1 MHAPPDWATVGC
13 EAGWSLIIEPMEA
26 HPVVVRELTA
36 ADLGDDVLLDLIRAD
51 DPLGVL
57 SIYVDG
63 ASSATDR
70 RAATDIKNRLVELEH
85 SVAEDGSARLA
96 DALSETLWRIAPT
109 VERFVDPRA
118 SGRGRALFA
127 SLSTGELTSVSSRL
141 RLPSRVVL
149 DSTPFIHPLLELIDE
164 GRPAG
169 VVLTSSRSADLLEWR
184 LGDLRRV
191 RRVRAG
197 PALAHGERPGP
208 VVARAGRAQQ
218 ITPMREQQ
226 SRRERER
233 RHKFLEE
240 VAIDAAQLAGER
252 DWERIL
258 IAGDQRLIGPLV
270 EALPNCL
277 RHNVVHDSRHL
288 TEIDGPVL
296 AIAVAERLAR
306 ERTERHLALARRVR
320 DAALGAGRGALGL
333 TDVLEA
339 LNDARVE
346 HLIYDPEVRFVG
358 VLGAHEQLH
367 ASSQAV
373 GVVVEE
379 SRLTERIVERC
390 LRTSARITPLE
401 ATAAAAVAD
410 VGGIAALLRW

>member
-1 MHAPPDWATVGC
+1 MV
-13 EAGWSLIIEPMEA
+13 EPMEE

-36 ADLGDDVLLDLIRAD
+36 AELGDDVLLDLIRTD

-63 ASSATDR
+63 ASTATDR
-70 RAATDIKNRLVELEH
+70 GAAIDIRNRLVELQR
-85 SVAEDGSARLA
+85 SVADDGSPRLTE
-96 DALSETLWRIAPT
+96 ALSATLRRIAPA
-109 VERFVDPRA
+109 VERSFDPRA

-127 SLSTGELTSVSSRL
+127 SLGGGELTSISSRL
-141 RLPSRVVL
+141 RLPNRVVL

-169 VVLTSSRSADLLEWR
+169 VVLTSSRSADVLEWR

-191 RRVRAG
+191 RHVRAG
-197 PALAHGERPGP
+197 PALTHGERPGP

-218 ITPMREQQ
+218 ITPMREQR
-226 SRRERER
+226 SRRECER
-233 RHKFLEE
+233 RHRFLED
-240 VAIDAAQLAGER
+240 VAVETVHLAGER
-252 DWERIL
+252 GWERIL
-258 IAGDQRLIGPLV
+258 IAGEQRLIGPLIDT
-270 EALPNCL
+270 LPNSL
-277 RHNVVHDSRHL
+277 RRKVVRDSRHL

-306 ERTERHLALARRVR
+306 ERTERHIALARRVR
-320 DAALGAGRGALGL
+320 DAALGTGRGVLGL
-333 TDVLEA
+333 ADVLDA

-346 HLIYDPEVRFVG
+346 HLIYDPEVRYVG
-358 VLGAHEQLH
+358 ALGADDLLL
-367 ASSQAV
+367 ASPEAV

-401 ATAAAAVAD
+401 ATAAAALAD
-410 VGGIAALLRW
+410 AGGIAALVRW